1 MSLQRCMKTLLV
13 ATLVCS
19 LVGGCSSIIRA
30 IRGSN
35 RGDGYSYEFNIDG
48 SRYNG
53 SQVDLSRVVAAVPLY
68 ELADTTTYP
77 KDRSQIAFIY
87 KDGTYEIQDNS
98 YMFGKRIAWTAE
110 GIFYSDRKYDYFID
124 AHSHRIKATKHDK
137 TEFEYTTY
145 ALDDSHA
152 LTMYNKGIGTKNNSV
167 LSVSSR
173 DGEYKDFTYILRNES
188 ILGYRVAVCE
198 NGNSYDVGTND
209 EILDRPANVMY
220 QLSEKNKPVYKKVH
234 VIKTVNAQ
242 DFSNAQDVLEYTD
255 NKPTMGIAGLGEP
268 LTACK
273 NNWMYSMV
281 IIGKALASYHSNEKG
296 FILGILKWNV
306 ISGEYAITVLRDEE
320 GKLLYDP
327 YGSQWNG
334 ITYMSGS
341 PYDNSF
347 IVASSD
353 SGSIFNADLTTG
365 KMTEIV
371 PPLVPK
377 EKWPVGNVF
386 SNCDAERIYQI
397 WLPINVGL
405 GEHSHINVYSR
416 KTYKLISSLKIDDKF
431 TNHIQTDTVQPGVP
445 ALNPRLLEKR

>member
-30 IRGSN
+30 IRGGN

-98 YMFGKRIAWTAE
+98 YMFAKQIAWTAE

-137 TEFEYTTY
+137 TEFEYATY

-152 LTMYNKGIGTKNNSV
+152 LTMYNKGIGTKDNGV
-167 LSVSSR
+167 LSVSSS
-173 DGEYKDFTYILRNES
+173 DGGYNEFTYTLQNEN
-188 ILGYRVAVCE
+188 ILGENVAVCE
-198 NGNSYDVGTND
+198 NGNSYDVAADG
-209 EILDRPANVMY
+209 ERFDRPTNVMY

-234 VIKTVNAQ
+234 DIKTVSAQ
-242 DFSNAQDVLEYTD
+242 DFSNAQDVLEYTE
-255 NKPTMGIAGLGEP
+255 NKPAIGVKGSGKP

-273 NNWMYSMV
+273 NNWIYSV
-281 IIGKALASYHSNEKG
+281 VEIGKDLTSYSSNEKG
-296 FILGILKWNV
+296 FLLGILKWNV
-306 ISGEYAITVLRDEE
+306 ISGEYTITVLRDQH
-320 GKLLYDP
+320 GQLLYSP

-334 ITYMSGS
+334 TMYTSGS
-341 PYDNSF
+341 PNENSF
-347 IVASSD
+347 IIASYD

-377 EKWPVGNVF
+377 DKWPVGNVF